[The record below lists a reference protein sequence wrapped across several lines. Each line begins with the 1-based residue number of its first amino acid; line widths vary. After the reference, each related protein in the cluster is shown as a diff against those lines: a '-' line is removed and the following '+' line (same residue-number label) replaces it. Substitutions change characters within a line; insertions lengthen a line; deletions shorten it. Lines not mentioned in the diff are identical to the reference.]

1 MLTPWHEF
9 YGLLGTAAAALMAL
23 MFVAVSVGVGILSSE
38 RASGTR
44 IYLSPVIMHYANIL
58 FVSLMALAPS
68 LGDRAL
74 GSIVGAC
81 GVVGFA
87 YSLFVSTTLF
97 RDGKAEFVDRF
108 AYGAWPCLGYG
119 GIVVAAVMIAARHEF
134 GPTLLAAALIL
145 LLMVNVRN
153 AWDLAITFVRRHSD
167 MAHNMARNNQP
178 PSGPPPAPPPLPP
191 SPPTAPG

>member
-9 YGLLGTAAAALMAL
+9 YGLLGAASATLMAL

-38 RASGTR
+38 RAAGTR

-58 FVSLMALAPS
+58 FISLVALAPT

-81 GVVGFA
+81 GAVGFA

-97 RDGKAEFVDRF
+97 RDSKSEFVDRF
-108 AYGAWPCLGYG
+108 AYGAWPFLGYG
-119 GIVVAAVMIAARHEF
+119 GIVAAAVMIAARHEF
-134 GPTLLAAALIL
+134 GPTLLAAALLL

-167 MAHNMARNNQP
+167 LARNNRP
-178 PSGPPPAPPPLPP
+178 PSAPPPAPPPLPP